1 MGVVLIAIFCFVIL
15 KNHMDQKA
23 MERGRKLQ
31 ILEEAIK
38 GGNLDRDM
46 IDALGAT
53 LSGRRPARRP
63 EAGPR
68 PRGTWLLALGWI
80 GIFVGLGILALGG
93 FTSNTRDGEELM
105 GAGLVVALISFG
117 ITTYPFALRELEARR
132 APDRGAS

>member
-1 MGVVLIAIFCFVIL
+1 MELAPILIAIFAFVLI
-15 KNHMDQKA
+15 KNYNEQQA
-23 MERGRKLQ
+23 RERARKLDL
-31 ILEEAIK
+31 LEEAIK

-93 FTSNTRDGEELM
+93 LTHNTRDGEELM

-132 APDRGAS
+132 RA

>member
-1 MGVVLIAIFCFVIL
+1 MDVATILIAIFCFVII
-15 KNHMDQKA
+15 KNHMDHRAK
-23 MERGRKLQ
+23 ERARKLQ

-46 IDALGAT
+46 VDDLAAT

-63 EAGPR
+63 QAQPR

-80 GIFVGLGILALGG
+80 GIFIGLGILALGG
-93 FTSNTRDGEELM
+93 ISSNSSDGEELM

-117 ITTYPFALRELEARR
+117 VTTYPFALRELEARR
-132 APDRGAS
+132 RT

>member
-1 MGVVLIAIFCFVIL
+1 MELPTILVAIFCFVIL

-23 MERGRKLQ
+23 KERGRKLQ

-46 IDALGAT
+46 VDDLAAT

-63 EAGPR
+63 QAEPR
-68 PRGTWLLALGWI
+68 PRGTWFLALGWI
-80 GIFVGLGILALGG
+80 GIFIGLGILALGG
-93 FTSNTRDGEELM
+93 MTDGRDADELM

-117 ITTYPFALRELEARR
+117 VTTYPFALRELEARR
-132 APDRGAS
+132 RA